1 MIAACPKCGAR
12 YRVDASRL
20 GPKGSGIR
28 CSECGAAFRVRPPAP
43 KASPPENANAI
54 IACCSVDA
62 GRELANTLIA
72 WGLRPLLVHDGVD
85 AILSVQRALPALV
98 VLDTDLPKMTGLQV
112 CELIK
117 RNASLQQIRVVL
129 VDVAQD
135 PSDPSAAPFGPD
147 ARVERAQLPA
157 ALRSLVDDLG
167 LGAQSA
173 PVAAKPP
180 QPVAAPPPAPVAA
193 KPPQPVAAPP
203 PAPVAAKPPQPVAAP
218 SPAPVAAKPPQ
229 PVAAPPPA
237 PAPAVTVPPTA
248 AESDADPGTA
258 EAERLARVIV
268 ADIVLY
274 NEAKFDAAVASG
286 NPAEALAVE
295 ISEGRAHFEQRIDA
309 AVRAKKDFLAEEIQ
323 RVARNRGKP

>member
-85 AILSVQRALPALV
+85 AVLSVQRALPALV

-135 PSDPSAAPFGPD
+135 PGDPSAAPFGPD

-180 QPVAAPPPAPVAA
+180 R
-193 KPPQPVAAPP
+193 
-203 PAPVAAKPPQPVAAP
+203 
-218 SPAPVAAKPPQ
+218 

-274 NEAKFDAAVASG
+274 NETKFDAAVASG

-309 AVRAKKDFLAEEIQ
+309 VVRAKKDFLAEEIQ

>member
-1 MIAACPKCGAR
+1 M
-12 YRVDASRL
+12 
-20 GPKGSGIR
+20 
-28 CSECGAAFRVRPPAP
+28 
-43 KASPPENANAI
+43 

-117 RNASLQQIRVVL
+117 RNASLKQIRVVL

-180 QPVAAPPPAPVAA
+180 QPVAASPPAPVAA

-218 SPAPVAAKPPQ
+218 
-229 PVAAPPPA
+229 PPA

-248 AESDADPGTA
+248 ADSDADPGTA

>member
-1 MIAACPKCGAR
+1 M
-12 YRVDASRL
+12 
-20 GPKGSGIR
+20 
-28 CSECGAAFRVRPPAP
+28 
-43 KASPPENANAI
+43 
-54 IACCSVDA
+54 
-62 GRELANTLIA
+62 
-72 WGLRPLLVHDGVD
+72 
-85 AILSVQRALPALV
+85 
-98 VLDTDLPKMTGLQV
+98 
-112 CELIK
+112 
-117 RNASLQQIRVVL
+117 
-129 VDVAQD
+129 AQD

-173 PVAAKPP
+173 PVAATPP
-180 QPVAAPPPAPVAA
+180 RPLAAPPA
-193 KPPQPVAAPP
+193 
-203 PAPVAAKPPQPVAAP
+203 
-218 SPAPVAAKPPQ
+218 
-229 PVAAPPPA
+229 A

-274 NEAKFDAAVASG
+274 NEAKFDTAVASG

>member
-1 MIAACPKCGAR
+1 MMIAACPKCGAR

-85 AILSVQRALPALV
+85 AVLSVQRALPALV

-167 LGAQSA
+167 IGAPSA

-180 QPVAAPPPAPVAA
+180 RPG
-193 KPPQPVAAPP
+193 
-203 PAPVAAKPPQPVAAP
+203 
-218 SPAPVAAKPPQ
+218 
-229 PVAAPPPA
+229 AAPPPA

-274 NEAKFDAAVASG
+274 NEAKFDTAVASG

>member
-62 GRELANTLIA
+62 GRALANTLIA

-85 AILSVQRALPALV
+85 AVLSVQRALPALV

-129 VDVAQD
+129 VDAAQD
-135 PSDPSAAPFGPD
+135 PSGPSAAPYGPD
-147 ARVERAQLPA
+147 ARVELAQLPA
-157 ALRSLVDDLG
+157 VLRSLVDDLG
-167 LGAQSA
+167 LGAPSA
-173 PVAAKPP
+173 PVTAKPPQPVAAKPP
-180 QPVAAPPPAPVAA
+180 QPI
-193 KPPQPVAAPP
+193 
-203 PAPVAAKPPQPVAAP
+203 AAP
-218 SPAPVAAKPPQ
+218 S
-229 PVAAPPPA
+229 PA

-286 NPAEALAVE
+286 NPAEALAGE
-295 ISEGRAHFEQRIDA
+295 INEGRAHFEQRIDA
-309 AVRAKKDFLAEEIQ
+309 VVRAKKDFLAEEIQ

>member
-1 MIAACPKCGAR
+1 
-12 YRVDASRL
+12 VDASRL

-28 CSECGAAFRVRPPAP
+28 CSECGAAFRVRPPAA

-54 IACCSVDA
+54 IACSSVDA
-62 GRELANTLIA
+62 GRALAKTLIA

-85 AILSVQRALPALV
+85 AVLSVQRALPALV

-173 PVAAKPP
+173 PVAATPP
-180 QPVAAPPPAPVAA
+180 RPVAAPPAAPVAA
-193 KPPQPVAAPP
+193 TPPR
-203 PAPVAAKPPQPVAAP
+203 
-218 SPAPVAAKPPQ
+218 

-286 NPAEALAVE
+286 NPAEALAAE
-295 ISEGRAHFEQRIDA
+295 INEGRAHFDQRIDA

>member
-129 VDVAQD
+129 VDAAQN
-135 PSDPSAAPFGPD
+135 PSDPSAAPYGPD

-167 LGAQSA
+167 LGAPSA

-180 QPVAAPPPAPVAA
+180 QPGAAPPPAPVAA
-193 KPPQPVAAPP
+193 KPPR
-203 PAPVAAKPPQPVAAP
+203 
-218 SPAPVAAKPPQ
+218 

-274 NEAKFDAAVASG
+274 NETKFDAAVASG